1 MEMLTKSNPF
11 ELLVSDHHGIY
22 VPQVFAET
30 VRRDLFGETIS
41 AENWSILETGP
52 DHDHYWDAWDS
63 VLSNADTEDGISLYQ
78 DGDLW
83 AVNWSLIGD
92 PDDLGEIGA
101 TAMTKLRDSE
111 STRELIAELYAA
123 LMDGPSTGRW
133 SQEMLTELRDRVE
146 LVAGLI
152 DDQLPRW
159 VHSDFGIAEEL
170 DVDVMALMIAESAS
184 LTAIS
189 KYW

>member
-1 MEMLTKSNPF
+1 MLTKSNPF
-11 ELLVSDHHGIY
+11 EMLVDSHHGIY

-41 AENWSILETGP
+41 AEDWAILESGP
-52 DHDHYWDAWDS
+52 DHEHYWDAWDD
-63 VLSNADTEDGISLYQ
+63 VLMHAETADGVSLYQ

-83 AVNWSLIGD
+83 AVDWSLIGD

-101 TAMTKLRDSE
+101 MALAKLRESE
-111 STRELIAELYAA
+111 STRELIAELYSA
-123 LMDGPSTGRW
+123 LMDGPIAGLW
-133 SQEMLTELRDRVE
+133 SQEMLTELRERVE
-146 LVAGLI
+146 LIADQI
-152 DDQLPRW
+152 DDQLPIY

-170 DVDVMALMIAESAS
+170 DIDVMALMIAESPS